1 MSLEKI
7 LERILAGAQTEA
19 DKFIKESHRKADEI
33 REKAHQ
39 QGKEQAEALLEEV
52 ERQGRLEASRLVT
65 QARLDKRI
73 KILACKKELIDKVL
87 DRTFQKERI
96 EEKGL
101 KQKIIMKDGE
111 KEVSFDQ
118 EKLKQDLRPRLENE
132 IAEVLKI

>member
-7 LERILAGAQTEA
+7 LERILADAQTEA
-19 DKFIKESHRKADEI
+19 DRFIKESHRKADEI

-87 DRTFQKERI
+87 DRAFQKARF

-111 KEVSFDQ
+111 KEVSFDP
-118 EKLKQDLRPRLENE
+118 EKLKQELRPGLENE